1 MYAQNFKTIDNELRK
16 DGGCSTEMDY
26 IEQTSWLLFLKY
38 LEDLESNKEMEAEL
52 NGKTYTRIL
61 DKKYTWSSWAC
72 PKQADGSLDLHM
84 AMTGNDLLEFVEP
97 RDPNKLG
104 LFKYLANFKQ
114 TAQSPDT
121 LEYKIGEIFSTI
133 KNKFQSGYVMRTV
146 INAIDGMCFQ
156 TSEEQHE
163 MSALYEEKIKNM
175 GNSGR
180 SGGEYYTPRP
190 LIRTM
195 VRLLNPKIGDRI
207 YDGACGS
214 AGFLVEAFNYLKET
228 PNMSVDDM
236 NTLQHDMLFGKELK
250 PLPYVIATMN
260 MILHGV
266 ETPNIMHTDTLS
278 ENIMAIQDKDRFDM
292 VLANPP
298 FGAATQSTVQQNF
311 PIKTGETAYLFMQH
325 FIKYLKAGGSA
336 GVVIKNTFLSNDD
349 AIPVRRELLDTCNLY
364 AVLDLPAKVFT
375 AGVKTVVLFFKKG
388 EPTKRIWYYQ
398 LNLDRNL
405 GKTNPLNE
413 KDLADFVE
421 CFNGFKET
429 ENSWFINVADL
440 DQNKLD
446 LSAKNPNKIDEAIYR
461 APSKIISE
469 MEELNNTCATILN
482 KTNSMLSAKELF
494 ESELHRLFTENT
506 DGWVEKDFELCIK
519 PITYTNKIQRKNFL
533 DSGKFPIVSQ
543 EDALINGY
551 WNEDVDVFKIDQP
564 VVIFGDHTKKIK
576 YVDFDFVLGADG
588 VKILAPI
595 TEIMPKY
602 FYYCLQSIRIRDL
615 GYARHYRLLKEKTIK
630 YPDLQAQK
638 EIVERLDALHEQI
651 QELEQIYTKQ
661 IADLDELKQAILK
674 KAFNGEL

>member
-38 LEDLESNKEMEAEL
+38 LEDLEANKEMEAEL

-61 DKKYTWSSWAC
+61 DKKYTWSSWAY
-72 PKQADGSLDLHM
+72 PKKADGSLDLHL
-84 AMTGNDLLEFVEP
+84 AMTGDDLLNFVTRNDAQNP
-97 RDPNKLG
+97 G
-104 LFKYLANFKQ
+104 LFQYLANFKKIAQ
-114 TAQSPDT
+114 TPDT

-146 INAIDGMCFQ
+146 IDAINGMRFQ

-163 MSALYEEKIKNM
+163 LSALYEEKIKNM

-195 VRLLNPKIGDRI
+195 VRLLKPKIGDRI

-266 ETPNIMHTDTLS
+266 EAPNITHTDTLS

-298 FGAATQSTVQQNF
+298 FGAATQTSVQQNF

-336 GVVIKNTFLSNDD
+336 GIVIKNTFLSNDD
-349 AIPVRRELLDTCNLY
+349 AIPVRRELLEACNLY

-429 ENSWFINVADL
+429 ENSWFVNVADL
-440 DQNKLD
+440 DADKLD
-446 LSAKNPNKIDEAIYR
+446 LSAKNPNKSDEVVYR
-461 APSKIISE
+461 EPADIISE
-469 MEELNNTCATILN
+469 MEQLNADSTTIL
-482 KTNSMLSAKELF
+482 
-494 ESELHRLFTENT
+494 
-506 DGWVEKDFELCIK
+506 
-519 PITYTNKIQRKNFL
+519 
-533 DSGKFPIVSQ
+533 
-543 EDALINGY
+543 
-551 WNEDVDVFKIDQP
+551 
-564 VVIFGDHTKKIK
+564 KKIK
-576 YVDFDFVLGADG
+576 EL
-588 VKILAPI
+588 
-595 TEIMPKY
+595 
-602 FYYCLQSIRIRDL
+602 LQ
-615 GYARHYRLLKEKTIK
+615 
-630 YPDLQAQK
+630 
-638 EIVERLDALHEQI
+638 
-651 QELEQIYTKQ
+651 
-661 IADLDELKQAILK
+661 
-674 KAFNGEL
+674 